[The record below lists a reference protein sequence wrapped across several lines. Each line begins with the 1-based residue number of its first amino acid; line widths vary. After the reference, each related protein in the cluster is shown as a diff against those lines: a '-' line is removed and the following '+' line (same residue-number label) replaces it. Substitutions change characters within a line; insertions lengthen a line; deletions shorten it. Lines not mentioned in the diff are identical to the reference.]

1 MKMWQKIFPKVV
13 EITKRKKNKYQILA
27 YVLKT
32 FFVNHFILQWF
43 SKLLEFKTSSVSDI
57 SL

>member
-1 MKMWQKIFPKVV
+1 MKIWQKIFPKVV

-32 FFVNHFILQWF
+32 